1 MWNVGIYER
10 RQCPPEFVDR
20 LVSLGGLNRFGEPN
34 WRVVWGQSETE
45 QVGGTWEVPKPGTH
59 FIVNPKGELVEQ
71 QNTMEIAEMRE
82 VLKYEGQACWVLERW
97 FPPENYGTEFQ
108 WYLENA
114 DPKGSGLSILGRYP
128 DEGYYETCQR
138 LITGDGRAVELN
150 DAVLDYYVPMIL
162 KTHETTDA
170 QRKAVRTAV
179 REEEERKEHER
190 KVQMYVDA
198 VPDTRVKSFSGQKSK
213 KSWLDKGEEKI
224 SRTPWKKGPKS
235 FGQL

>member
-1 MWNVGIYER
+1 MWSLGVYER
-10 RQCPPEFVDR
+10 RVCPQEFIDR
-20 LVSLGGLNRFGEPN
+20 LIDLGGLNRFGEPN
-34 WRVVWGQSETE
+34 WRVVWGQTELE

-71 QNTMEIAEMRE
+71 PNTMQVAEMRD

-108 WYLENA
+108 WYA
-114 DPKGSGLSILGRYP
+114 DNEDPQGSGLSLLGRYP
-128 DEGYYETCQR
+128 DEGYYECCQR
-138 LITGDGRAVELN
+138 LITNEGRAVELN

-162 KTHETTDA
+162 KTHETTEWERRA
-170 QRKAVRTAV
+170 ARNKL
-179 REEEERKEHER
+179 REEEAEKEHAR

-198 VPDTRVKSFSGQKSK
+198 APDSRPKSFTGQKSLK
-213 KSWLDKGEEKI
+213 TWEERGEDRVSK
-224 SRTPWKKGPKS
+224 TPWEKGPKS

>member
-1 MWNVGIYER
+1 MWTLGIYER

-20 LVSLGGLNRFGEPN
+20 LIALGGLNRFGEPN
-34 WRVVWGQSETE
+34 WRVVWGQSEIE
-45 QVGGTWEVPKPGTH
+45 IVGGTWDVPKPGTH
-59 FIVNPKGELVEQ
+59 FIVNPKGELQEMP
-71 QNTMEIAEMRE
+71 NTMEVAEMRE

-108 WYLENA
+108 WYTENA
-114 DPKGSGLSILGRYP
+114 DPKGSGLSLLGKYP

-138 LITGDGRAVELN
+138 LITSEGRAVELN

-170 QRKAVRTAV
+170 ERKAARNKL
-179 REEEERKEHER
+179 REEEAEKEHAR

-198 VPDTRVKSFSGQKSK
+198 APDSRPKSFSGQGSK
-213 KSWLDKGEEKI
+213 KSWEEKGEDRVSK
-224 SRTPWKKGPKS
+224 TPWKKGPKS